1 LYVWTT
7 KLFFKQNTFDFFQY
21 RKTIGATNPFFF
33 NAGGG
38 GLLLFFFFHAL
49 LSHPHSWQGINDF
62 SLNLSISQ
70 FISLFTLSCL
80 SLCISHLNLLFVL
93 IFSVDLLFFPIFLIF
108 LDVSTCIFVMSN
120 VCYAPLYP
128 FSILVFSSLYF
139 FS

>member
-1 LYVWTT
+1 
-7 KLFFKQNTFDFFQY
+7 
-21 RKTIGATNPFFF
+21 
-33 NAGGG
+33 
-38 GLLLFFFFHAL
+38 LLFFFFHAL

-93 IFSVDLLFFPIFLIF
+93 IFSVDLFVCLFLCFFPIFWIF
-108 LDVSTCIFVMSN
+108 LDVSTWIFVMSYL
-120 VCYAPLYP
+120 CYASLYP
-128 FSILVFSSLYF
+128 VSILVFSSLYF